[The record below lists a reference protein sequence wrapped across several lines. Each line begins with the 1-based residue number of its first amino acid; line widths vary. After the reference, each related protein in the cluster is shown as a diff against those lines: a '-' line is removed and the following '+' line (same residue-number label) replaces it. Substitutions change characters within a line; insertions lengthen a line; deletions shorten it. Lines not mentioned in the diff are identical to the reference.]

1 MGKIYSMGWTW
12 EWVKKKKKRV
22 REKELS
28 IIDKR
33 IESYFEKVLQ

>member
-1 MGKIYSMGWTW
+1 MG
-12 EWVKKKKKRV
+12 KKKKKRV